1 MTEHQKHWFQ
11 CLIFSVFS
19 ISLISSLANL
29 KGRRKKTSFCHWKK
43 PDRQRL
49 IVPLAF
55 EIEPASAS
63 FAISHQI
70 PSRNAA
76 GLKCK
81 THMTTGV
88 PRKVVVW
95 VFDAAVRPDAAYNQS
110 WSSSSCESLE
120 VPVTSMVQSSFLVFG
135 RFLVFGQNGCQHWWN
150 AHGRE
155 WRNRAS
161 ASARLWPWQVKLDE
175 RVLDKSFW
183 ALARAAQIRLVF
195 QRAQNF
201 VFDSAASL
209 STLRLRLPVSPLAQ
223 AESASAGPG
232 PLRRPVTESGRAD
245 G

>member
-11 CLIFSVFS
+11 CLIFSIFS
-19 ISLISSLANL
+19 ISLISSLA

-120 VPVTSMVQSSFLVFG
+120 VPVTSPMVQYDGTELLSCVRAFSCVRTKWLPTLVKCSWKG
-135 RFLVFGQNGCQHWWN
+135 MKEPCQCFCQIVTLTSQAW
-150 AHGRE
+150 
-155 WRNRAS
+155 RAS
-161 ASARLWPWQVKLDE
+161 
-175 RVLDKSFW
+175 
-183 ALARAAQIRLVF
+183 
-195 QRAQNF
+195 
-201 VFDSAASL
+201 
-209 STLRLRLPVSPLAQ
+209 
-223 AESASAGPG
+223 PG
-232 PLRRPVTESGRAD
+232 
-245 G
+245 